1 MATTKT
7 DTIPKLA
14 AKAQKV
20 FNKYVR
26 ERDSENG
33 YFTCISCG
41 KTLPIQQMN
50 AGHYIPQKNS
60 SLLRFNEY
68 NVHGE
73 CISDNGFNEF
83 HLINYRKNLINKIGQ
98 EMVDWLEENQ
108 RTIKKWTRT
117 ELLDLIEKYGESK

>member
-1 MATTKT
+1 MSLI
-7 DTIPKLA
+7 TIPKLT

-20 FNKYVR
+20 FNAYIR
-26 ERDSENG
+26 NRDSQDG

-41 KTLPIQQMN
+41 RTLPIDQMN

-60 SLLRFNEY
+60 SYLRFNEY
-68 NVHGE
+68 NVNGE

-98 EMVDWLEENQ
+98 EMVDWLEDNQ
-108 RTIKKWTRT
+108 RTLKKWTRS
-117 ELLDLIEKYGESK
+117 ELNEIIEKYKI

>member
-1 MATTKT
+1 MATIKT
-7 DTIPKLA
+7 DTIPKLT

-33 YFTCISCG
+33 YFICISCG
-41 KTLPIQQMN
+41 RTLPVEQMN

-60 SLLRFNEY
+60 SFLRFNEY

-98 EMVDWLEENQ
+98 EMVDWLEDNQ
-108 RTIKKWTRT
+108 RTIKKWTRS
-117 ELLDLIEKYGESK
+117 ELNEIIEKYK

>member
-7 DTIPKLA
+7 DTIPKLT

-41 KTLPIQQMN
+41 KTLPIEQMN

-108 RTIKKWTRT
+108 RTIKKWTRI
-117 ELLDLIEKYGESK
+117 ELEEIIEKYK

>member
-7 DTIPKLA
+7 DTIPKLT

-41 KTLPIQQMN
+41 KTLPIEQMN

-108 RTIKKWTRT
+108 RTIKKWQRN
-117 ELLDLIEKYGESK
+117 ELNDLIDKYK

>member
-7 DTIPKLA
+7 DTIPKLT

-26 ERDSENG
+26 ERDSEGG

-41 KTLPIQQMN
+41 RTLPIEQMN

-60 SLLRFNEY
+60 SMLRFNEY
-68 NVHGE
+68 NVNGE

-108 RTIKKWTRT
+108 RTVKKWTRI
-117 ELLDLIEKYGESK
+117 ELEEIIERYK

>member
-1 MATTKT
+1 MGTTKT
-7 DTIPKLA
+7 DTIPKLT

-26 ERDSENG
+26 ERDSEGG

-41 KTLPIQQMN
+41 RTLPIEQMN

-60 SLLRFNEY
+60 SMLRFNEY
-68 NVHGE
+68 NVNGE

-108 RTIKKWTRT
+108 RTVKKWTRS
-117 ELLDLIEKYGESK
+117 ELEEIIEKYK

>member
-7 DTIPKLA
+7 DTIPKLT

-41 KTLPIQQMN
+41 KTLPIEQMN

-108 RTIKKWTRT
+108 RTIKKWQRS
-117 ELLDLIEKYGESK
+117 ELEEIIEKYK

>member
-1 MATTKT
+1 MLP
-7 DTIPKLA
+7 TIPKLT

-41 KTLPIQQMN
+41 KTLPIEQMN

-108 RTIKKWTRT
+108 RTIKKWTRI
-117 ELLDLIEKYGESK
+117 ELEEIIEKYK

>member
-7 DTIPKLA
+7 DTIPKLT

-41 KTLPIQQMN
+41 KTLPIEQMN

-117 ELLDLIEKYGESK
+117 ELIELIDKYK

>member
-7 DTIPKLA
+7 DTIPKLT

-41 KTLPIQQMN
+41 KTLPIEQMN

-108 RTIKKWTRT
+108 RTIKKWTRS
-117 ELLDLIEKYGESK
+117 ELEEIIEKYK

>member
-7 DTIPKLA
+7 DTIPKLT

-41 KTLPIQQMN
+41 KTLPIEQMN

-108 RTIKKWTRT
+108 RTIKKWSRT
-117 ELLDLIEKYGESK
+117 ELNELIDRYK

>member
-1 MATTKT
+1 MATIKT
-7 DTIPKLA
+7 DTIPKLT

-41 KTLPIQQMN
+41 RTLPIEQMN

-60 SLLRFNEY
+60 SFLRFNEY

-98 EMVDWLEENQ
+98 EMVDWLEDNQ
-108 RTIKKWTRT
+108 RTIKKWTRS
-117 ELLDLIEKYGESK
+117 ELNEIIEKYK

>member
-7 DTIPKLA
+7 DTIPKLT

-41 KTLPIQQMN
+41 RTLPIEQMN

-60 SLLRFNEY
+60 SMLRFNEY
-68 NVHGE
+68 NVNGE

-98 EMVDWLEENQ
+98 EMVDWLEANQ
-108 RTIKKWTRT
+108 RTVKKWTRT
-117 ELLDLIEKYGESK
+117 ELEEIIEKYK

>member
-1 MATTKT
+1 MATTKI
-7 DTIPKLA
+7 DTIPKLT

-33 YFTCISCG
+33 YFICISCG
-41 KTLPIQQMN
+41 RTLPVEQMN

-60 SLLRFNEY
+60 SFLRFNEY

-108 RTIKKWTRT
+108 RTIKKWSRT
-117 ELLDLIEKYGESK
+117 ELNDIIERYK

>member
-1 MATTKT
+1 MALP
-7 DTIPKLA
+7 TIPKLT

-20 FNKYVR
+20 FNSYIR
-26 ERDSENG
+26 SRDSQDG

-41 KTLPIQQMN
+41 KTLPIVQMN

-60 SLLRFNEY
+60 SCLRFNEY

-83 HLINYRKNLINKIGQ
+83 HLINYRKNLINKVGQ
-98 EMVDWLEENQ
+98 EMVDWLEDNQ
-108 RTIKKWTRT
+108 RTVKKWTRS
-117 ELLDLIEKYGESK
+117 ELEEIIEKYK

>member
-1 MATTKT
+1 MALP
-7 DTIPKLA
+7 TIPKLT

-20 FNKYVR
+20 FNSYIR
-26 ERDSENG
+26 SRDSQDG

-41 KTLPIQQMN
+41 KTLPIVQMN

-60 SLLRFNEY
+60 SFLRFNEY

-83 HLINYRKNLINKIGQ
+83 HLINYRKNLINKVGQ
-98 EMVDWLEENQ
+98 EMVDWLEDNQ
-108 RTIKKWTRT
+108 RTVKKWTRS
-117 ELLDLIEKYGESK
+117 ELEEIIEKYK